1 MASAVV
7 RVALEKSGVMEQDI
21 GGPAPPELKIMTRLS
36 IGNLVGNFVIPRM
49 EARFEV
55 LISPANSFES
65 FVGPIVEV
73 HPRG

>member
-21 GGPAPPELKIMTRLS
+21 GGPAPPELKIMPAVS
-36 IGNLVGNFVIPRM
+36 IGGLRGNLLAPRM
-49 EARFEV
+49 EEQFQV
-55 LISPANSFES
+55 LITPGDFFES